1 MDELNLCWRGMAGV
15 GKKTALRKHLATLAA
30 GRGLPF
36 NIAYKSITGSGGGE
50 AVDGTEDASEDAGT
64 GQVMI
69 ETSLVH
75 MGFDIAR
82 MSMQD
87 KQILRPI
94 LTNLGQGSQVLAGE
108 KGRGSRILVLYHAH
122 LLSSESIL
130 LIQSC
135 LEINEGDVS
144 VWMTS
149 EMPVAHRIR
158 DWFVEIPVA
167 GEDRSFEAYK
177 REAVLSTVVATDP
190 IANWP
195 DIFHGLLKRWV
206 NMPEPTIEDIKEVKA
221 FVYELLMR
229 NLRWVEATHFLLDV
243 FITNTDIT
251 EDQRKACIKVLAN
264 CEATAGGFTIPSY
277 RIPILWESVFLQV
290 RNIVYKRAITS
301 GNSADGASRPRRAP
315 RGSKKIV

>member
-1 MDELNLCWRGMAGV
+1 MAGV

-36 NIAYKSITGSGGGE
+36 NIAYKSIGGSGGGIGEEGAAEE
-50 AVDGTEDASEDAGT
+50 ATEDAAT
-64 GQVMI
+64 GQIMI

-135 LEINEGDVS
+135 LEMNEGDVS

-167 GEDRSFEAYK
+167 GEDRAFEAYR
-177 REAVLSTVVATDP
+177 REAILASSESEAAPVKH

-195 DIFHGLLKRWV
+195 DIFHGLLKRWIV
-206 NMPEPTIEDIKEVKA
+206 TPEPTIEDIKEVKA

-243 FITNTDIT
+243 FVQNTDIT
-251 EDQRKACIKVLAN
+251 DAQRKACIQVLAN

-290 RNIVYKRAITS
+290 RNIVYKCAVAPISSTKS
-301 GNSADGASRPRRAP
+301 TDGAARPRRVA
-315 RGSKKIV
+315 RGSKKTL